1 MLLESHL
8 IYLDFA
14 IATTELESELQG
26 SVLIKQDYYLYRPWS
41 KAEDYNFRYKQ
52 HEQTN
57 CSKAE
62 FLLVIAF
69 SKSKKKKKRRKLHDI
84 LAKVSASRMFVSG
97 ITSQSCVDASL
108 KM

>member
-1 MLLESHL
+1 MLLESRL

-26 SVLIKQDYYLYRPWS
+26 SVLIKRDYYLYRPWS
-41 KAEDYNFRYKQ
+41 KAEDYNFSYKQ

-69 SKSKKKKKRRKLHDI
+69 SNSKKKEKK
-84 LAKVSASRMFVSG
+84 
-97 ITSQSCVDASL
+97 IT
-108 KM
+108 

>member
-1 MLLESHL
+1 MLLESRL
-8 IYLDFA
+8 IYLGFA

-69 SKSKKKKKRRKLHDI
+69 SNSKKGEENYMTYLPRCLQAEC
-84 LAKVSASRMFVSG
+84 LSPALPAKVV
-97 ITSQSCVDASL
+97 
-108 KM
+108 

>member
-52 HEQTN
+52 HEQMN

-69 SKSKKKKKRRKLHDI
+69 SKSKKKKREENYMTYLPRCLQAEC
-84 LAKVSASRMFVSG
+84 LSPALPAKVV
-97 ITSQSCVDASL
+97 
-108 KM
+108 